1 MRILAL
7 SCVLL
12 LCACSDKTAV
22 TADAAAVA
30 DTAIDIAADTS
41 STVDPCAVD
50 LALAN
55 PPTPTL
61 ATPRW
66 AFEPWISK
74 DISTGADTRAFVQG
88 FIDRNIPVG
97 VVVLDS
103 PWETNYQTFQANPSR
118 YPELDK
124 LVGEMHAKNVK
135 VVVWLTSLVND
146 ASLDLEP
153 GGDTYDGPSPNF
165 AAGKKCGFFVNGA
178 ETYSW
183 WKGTGAG
190 LDFFSPGARTWWNRQ
205 QIELLKIVD
214 GYKLDF
220 GEMYIGQ
227 VPMDTAQGKKSLDD
241 YSQAY
246 YHAMLAFGV
255 AQKGEGNFLTMVRP
269 WDESYGFAGRFFAN
283 KQDAPVAWVGD
294 NRRDWVGL
302 TDALNEMFISAQAG
316 YTMLGSD
323 VGGYLDRDDK
333 SLMTLIPFDAVN
345 FARWIA
351 VGALGPFME
360 LHGRGNFT
368 PWGVPDHADE
378 ITAAYK
384 YWASWHHQF
393 APMLYSE
400 VRRSQTGKGP
410 VVMQPV
416 GAAKDWPGDWRYVL
430 GGLWLVAPITDATGK
445 RDVVLDA
452 GFWLDWWHLDQPPL
466 ASAKV
471 SVDFT
476 SDLTRTPLFLPACSL
491 QPFVDGTPLT
501 GLVPAEVGP
510 HNGWLVMAATTGCK
524 GGYQAFENLDSG
536 ATAAMTPATDSVTIA
551 LTNRPQTTMLTVRI
565 AKAPSNVIVD
575 GVDLGAAKTLS
586 GVTTGWQTDASGMIA
601 YIRLPAGGP
610 ISVIVQ

>member
-1 MRILAL
+1 MRIVPLVVLA
-7 SCVLL
+7 
-12 LCACSDKTAV
+12 LCACSGKTAE
-22 TADAAAVA
+22 TADDAASDDA
-30 DTAIDIAADTS
+30 AIDIAADVSGT
-41 STVDPCAVD
+41 TDPCAVD
-50 LALAN
+50 VALAN
-55 PPTPTL
+55 PPTPAL

-74 DISTGADTRAFVQG
+74 DISTGDDTRAFVQG
-88 FIDRNIPVG
+88 FIDRKIPIG

-103 PWETNYQTFQANPSR
+103 PWETNYQTFKANPSR

-124 LVGEMHAKNVK
+124 LVGEMHGKNVK

-146 ASLDLEP
+146 ASIDLEP

-165 AAGKKCGFFVNGA
+165 AEGKGCGFFVDGG

-190 LDFFSPGARTWWNRQ
+190 VDFFSPGARTWWNRQ
-205 QIELLKIVD
+205 QIDLLKLVD

-227 VPMDTAQGKKSLDD
+227 VPMDTAAGKKSLDD

-246 YHAMLAFGV
+246 YREMLAFGV
-255 AQKGEGNFLTMVRP
+255 AQKGAGNFLTMVRP

-302 TDALNEMFISAQAG
+302 VDALNEMFISAQAG
-316 YTMLGSD
+316 YSVIGSD

-333 SLMTLIPFDAVN
+333 DLGTQIPFNAVN

-351 VGALGPFME
+351 VGGLGPFME

-368 PWGVPDHADE
+368 PWTVPDHADE

-400 VRRSQTGKGP
+400 VRRSQQGQGP

-416 GAAKDWPGDWRYVL
+416 GEAKDWPGDWRYIL
-430 GGLWLVAPITDATGK
+430 AQRWLVAPLTDATGK
-445 RDVVLDA
+445 REVKLPA
-452 GFWLDWWHLDQPPL
+452 GKTWLDWWHLDVAPL
-466 ASAKV
+466 PGGATV
-471 SVDFT
+471 TVDF
-476 SDLTRTPLFLPACSL
+476 SGDLTKAPLYLDACSV
-491 QPFVDGTPLT
+491 QPFVDGNALT
-501 GLVPAEVGP
+501 GLVPTDIGA
-510 HNGWLVMAATTGCK
+510 HDGWLVAAAMATCK
-524 GGYQAFENLDSG
+524 SHVFENLDSAVT
-536 ATAAMTPATDSVTIA
+536 ATMTPAAGALTIA
-551 LTNRPQTTMLTVRI
+551 LTNRPQTTIVTVR
-565 AKAPSNVIVD
+565 AAQLPTSVVVD
-575 GVDLGAAKTLS
+575 GVDLGSAKTIA
-586 GVTTGWQTDASGMIA
+586 GVTTGWQTDASGAIV
-601 YIRLPAGGP
+601 YIRLPAGGATL
-610 ISVIVQ
+610 IVVK